1 VAAAL
6 ASADV
11 ALFPAAGEGFGL
23 AAAEAL
29 MVGVPVVAC
38 HDGGG
43 VLTVVPASGAG
54 RRAELTADSLARA
67 ANDLLTD
74 PGARCR
80 RSAGARWRHELSPA
94 HAAEAC
100 ERWYRSAACLR
111 DSSVPPRWL
120 WRPWSSLVARSTALN
135 WDELQRQP
143 VQWTVRPVRL
153 VLSLLMVW
161 LMYANLIGA
170 WRAVLRGWGERLTPL
185 EAARIWTV
193 SSLGKYVP
201 GKVWA
206 VAGMALMA
214 REAGVSV
221 WAATASAV
229 VLQAIAVG
237 TGVLAAFAGGVG
249 PLDAVRP
256 GLATAFRVGAV
267 GVTGIMALLFYP
279 PVLRRLLLLAGLP
292 QSTATPPAGVI
303 WRAAAANLLAWVG
316 YGLAFWL
323 LARALVPQVS
333 LSPGLAIA
341 AFAASYVAGLLALFA
356 PGGLIVR
363 EGLLVA
369 LLQGTTGL
377 GVAALLAVASRIA
390 LTITE
395 IGAAVPFLLIRVEKP
410 SVD

>member
-1 VAAAL
+1 MLPRPASAGIRKRSVGKQFVRIARWGVAAVVL
-6 ASADV
+6 A
-11 ALFPAAGEGFGL
+11 F
-23 AAAEAL
+23 
-29 MVGVPVVAC
+29 
-38 HDGGG
+38 
-43 VLTVVPASGAG
+43 
-54 RRAELTADSLARA
+54 
-67 ANDLLTD
+67 
-74 PGARCR
+74 
-80 RSAGARWRHELSPA
+80 
-94 HAAEAC
+94 
-100 ERWYRSAACLR
+100 
-111 DSSVPPRWL
+111 
-120 WRPWSSLVARSTALN
+120 VARSISLN
-135 WDELQRQP
+135 WNELQGQP
-143 VQWTVRPVRL
+143 VQWTIRPVPV
-153 VLSLLMVW
+153 VLSLLLVW
-161 LMYANLIGA
+161 LMYVNLIGA
-170 WRAVLRGWGERLTPL
+170 WRAVLGGWGERLTPL

-221 WAATASAV
+221 WAATASAII
-229 VLQAIAVG
+229 LQAIAVG

-249 PLDAVRP
+249 LLDAVRP
-256 GLATAFRVGAV
+256 GLATAFRLGAI
-267 GVTGIMALLFYP
+267 GVAGILSLLFYP

-292 QSTATPPAGVI
+292 ASTATPPAGVV
-303 WRAAAANLLAWVG
+303 WRATVANLLAWVG

-323 LARALVPQVS
+323 LARGLVPQVS

-390 LTITE
+390 LTVTE